1 MQTVKTL
8 TGLCVSDL
16 GLHCLPMSFLWEG
29 WMTLDFTSF
38 LTVFQLYQ
46 DDGWMIMEGCVC
58 NGKSF
63 TVEKTTT
70 ASGTRI
76 RDH

>member
-1 MQTVKTL
+1 M
-8 TGLCVSDL
+8 SDL
-16 GLHCLPMSFLWEG
+16 GLQCLPMSFSWDG
-29 WMTLDFTSF
+29 WMTLDFTSV

-63 TVEKTTT
+63 TVGKTPPR
-70 ASGTRI
+70 AGLESGTPRSIGQRI
-76 RDH
+76 TN